1 MDSTPSQKNLLRL
14 RCSVQNY
21 DWGLK
26 GHDSRVARLYARNSG
41 SETRPDSPYAELWMG
56 THESGPSFVVQA
68 PRASNGVSVDVDVDD
83 DVGVSLKKW
92 ISENPNVLGDKVLHN
107 WGCDLPFLFKVQYTN
122 SAPVFPTM
130 CLCISVWIWI
140 FGYNFALC

>member
-1 MDSTPSQKNLLRL
+1 M
-14 RCSVQNY
+14 
-21 DWGLK
+21 
-26 GHDSRVARLYARNSG
+26 
-41 SETRPDSPYAELWMG
+41 
-56 THESGPSFVVQA
+56 VQA
-68 PRASNGVSVDVDVDD
+68 PRASNGVSVDVDD

-122 SAPVFPTM
+122 SAQCFSQYVSVFM
-130 CLCISVWIWI
+130 NLNLNFF